1 MRMPSSGSRRR
12 ASLPAST
19 TRRVVASGGSR
30 SFEVDLKAIAD
41 GRAPDVPIA
50 DGDVVHVPASVAR
63 VVPWTLWTV
72 AKEMIHVGG
81 SVLLF

>member
-1 MRMPSSGSRRR
+1 V
-12 ASLPAST
+12 T
-19 TRRVVASGGSR
+19 SGGSR
-30 SFEVDLKAIAD
+30 SFEVDLEAIAD

-63 VVPWTLWTV
+63 VVPWSVWTV
-72 AKEMIHVGG
+72 AREMIHVGG